1 MKDQEKEDL
10 KKEMEET
17 QEETQTEE
25 SKEELGEESLL
36 KSYEE
41 EIARMQQELEEA
53 RAKSEAANDMMLRLA
68 AEMENYKK
76 RALKEQELLKKYA
89 NQNLVKELLP
99 VLDNLER
106 ALKSASESKD
116 LDAFL
121 EGVAMI
127 LKQMKTVLEK
137 EGLVEVKAVGEVFDP
152 NYHEAVAHVPSDEVS
167 ENIIIEEL
175 QKGYIMHDRVL
186 RPSMVVVSKGN
197 KTS

>member
-1 MKDQEKEDL
+1 MKDQEKEEL
-10 KKEMEET
+10 KKEAEET
-17 QEETQTEE
+17 QEKIQTEE
-25 SKEELGEESLL
+25 SKGKSEEESLL
-36 KSYEE
+36 RSYEE
-41 EIARMQQELEEA
+41 ELARMQQELEEA

-76 RALKEQELLKKYA
+76 RALKEQDLMKKYA
-89 NQNLVKELLP
+89 NQNLIKELLP
-99 VLDNLER
+99 VMDNLER

-116 LDAFL
+116 FDAFL

-127 LKQMKTVLEK
+127 LKQMKTVLER

-186 RPSMVVVSKGN
+186 RPSMVIVSKGN